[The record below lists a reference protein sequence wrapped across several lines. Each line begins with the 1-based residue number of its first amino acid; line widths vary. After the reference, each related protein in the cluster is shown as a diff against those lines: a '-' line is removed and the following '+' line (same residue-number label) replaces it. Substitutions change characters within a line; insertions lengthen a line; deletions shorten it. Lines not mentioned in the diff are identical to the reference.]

1 MAIILAS
8 FSTSNV
14 ADFNNEQK
22 RVSQGKTPTKISAP
36 IGQSI
41 AGNLSDTLPE
51 AETLEVVDFQISRVS
66 DADNSEW
73 VNAYGFTQPM
83 DIEAKQ
89 VYLEVPD
96 EDIEDDLAFLTPLIG
111 LIWRDGDVTQ
121 GLTLKR
127 VREVGGTSDE
137 ELAFNSTFFKN
148 GLKQELPNI
157 VIEPLPIDSEEGET
171 SVTGEKG
178 KASVTSLYIMGF
190 ATLGILYY
198 AYKKSTDR

>member
-22 RVSQGKTPTKISAP
+22 RETQGESPISMESP
-36 IGQSI
+36 LGLSI

-51 AETLEVVDFQISRVS
+51 AKTLEIVNFLVS
-66 DADNSEW
+66 GVSEDDNNTW
-73 VNAYGFTQPM
+73 VNAYGFTQPTN
-83 DIEAKQ
+83 IEAMQ

-96 EDIEDDLAFLTPLIG
+96 EDIDANLEFLQPLIG
-111 LIWRDGDVTQ
+111 LIWRDSDTPN

-127 VREVGGTSDE
+127 VREVGSASDE
-137 ELAFNSTFFKN
+137 EIAFNSNFFES

-157 VIEPLPIDSEEGET
+157 VIESLHEEGES
-171 SVTGEKG
+171 SVTSEKG

-190 ATLGILYY
+190 ATLGVLYC
-198 AYKKSTDR
+198 AYKKSTNR